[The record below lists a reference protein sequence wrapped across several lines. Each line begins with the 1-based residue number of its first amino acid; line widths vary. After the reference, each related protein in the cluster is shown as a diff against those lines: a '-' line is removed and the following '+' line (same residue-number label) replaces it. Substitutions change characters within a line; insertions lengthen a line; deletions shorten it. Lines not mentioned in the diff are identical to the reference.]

1 MKSIENSK
9 NDIKCIFCDSNQI
22 ENWLYKV
29 KLVTMNYGFY
39 TYKVKC
45 MTIWE
50 VKEKKV
56 NNE

>member
-39 TYKVKC
+39 TYKDK
-45 MTIWE
+45 
-50 VKEKKV
+50 
-56 NNE
+56 